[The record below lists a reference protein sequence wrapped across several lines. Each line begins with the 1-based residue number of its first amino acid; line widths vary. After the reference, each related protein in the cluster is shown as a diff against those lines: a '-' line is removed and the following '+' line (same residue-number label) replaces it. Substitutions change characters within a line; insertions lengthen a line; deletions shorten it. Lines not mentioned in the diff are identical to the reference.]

1 MVRTRDRKSA
11 EGLLPRMEAIPGK
24 KKTLYRYHPVG
35 QKPISLGHDRLEAC
49 KRVLDML
56 GEAPDHGTVKWV
68 WGKYQESKRFLRLA
82 ESTKDD
88 YRQCSIPIL
97 ACFGHRRLAGIDAPM
112 IAYYVR
118 EHRKDAE
125 VRANR
130 EKSLL
135 SNLFAHGIDLGV
147 CKENPAKQV
156 RPNIEEPRTE
166 APDAAVLQRFLV
178 WVARQTA
185 QQRIVG
191 LAAEYAALAGN
202 RKAEF
207 LDLVWPQIDR
217 PAKEVRDQVLSGAV
231 EASLGVVRVKRAKQR
246 GKKRGE
252 VIEEI
257 KISPA
262 LNSCLDRLEAIR
274 TNRECLYVFPTRG
287 NNAYTA
293 RGFKAMWQKLIVKA
307 VEKNIV
313 PADERFTFHDLRAFY
328 ATVHKDTTGTLPD
341 LHKNPATTAQVYDR
355 TKIVRRAS
363 N

>member
-24 KKTLYRYHPVG
+24 KRTLYRYHPVG
-35 QKPISLGHDRLEAC
+35 GKPISLGHDRLAAC
-49 KRVLDML
+49 KQVLDML
-56 GEAPDHGTVKWV
+56 GESVDHGTVKWV
-68 WGKYQESKRFLRLA
+68 WEQYQESKRFTRLA
-82 ESTKDD
+82 QSTRDD
-88 YRQCSIPIL
+88 YKQCSIPLL
-97 ACFGHRRLAGIDAPM
+97 ACFGHRRLSGIDAPM

-118 EHRKDAE
+118 IHRKDAE

-147 CKENPAKQV
+147 CKENPTKHV
-156 RPNIEEPRTE
+156 RPNIEEPRSE
-166 APDAAVLQRFLV
+166 APDPEMLQRFLA
-178 WVARQTA
+178 WVAKQTP

-207 LDLVWPQIDR
+207 LDLVWPQVDE
-217 PAKEVRDQVLSGAV
+217 PA
-231 EASLGVVRVKRAKQR
+231 GVVRVKRAKQR

-257 KISPA
+257 EIMPA
-262 LNSCLDRLEAIR
+262 LAACLAKLREIR
-274 TNRECLYVFPTRG
+274 RDRECLYVFPTRG

-293 RGFKAMWQKLIVKA
+293 TGFKAMWQKLVVKA
-307 VEKNIV
+307 IELKVIPVEQ
-313 PADERFTFHDLRAFY
+313 RFTFHDLRAYY
-328 ATVHKDTTGTLPD
+328 ATIHKQVTGDLPD
-341 LHKNPATTAQVYDR
+341 MHKNKATTAQVYDR
-355 TKIVRRAS
+355 NKVVKRAS

>member
-1 MVRTRDRKSA
+1 MNRPRDRKSA

-24 KKTLYRYHPVG
+24 KRTLYRYHPVG
-35 QKPISLGHDRLEAC
+35 GKPISLGHDRLQAC
-49 KRVLDML
+49 RQVLDLL

-68 WGKYQESKRFLRLA
+68 WEKYQESKRFTRLA
-82 ESTKDD
+82 EATQAD

-112 IAYYVR
+112 VAYYVR

-147 CKENPAKQV
+147 CKENPAKHV
-156 RPNIEEPRTE
+156 RPNVEEPRTE
-166 APDAAVLQRFLV
+166 APDPEVLVRFLA
-178 WVARQTA
+178 WVEKQTP
-185 QQRIVG
+185 QRRIIG
-191 LAAEYAALAGN
+191 LAAEYASLAGN

-207 LDLVWPQIDR
+207 LDLAWPQVDR
-217 PAKEVRDQVLSGAV
+217 AAGEIRI
-231 EASLGVVRVKRAKQR
+231 KRAKQR

-252 VIEEI
+252 VIELI
-257 KISPA
+257 AISPA
-262 LNSCLDRLEAIR
+262 LESCLDRLAKIR
-274 TNRECLYVFPTRG
+274 PARECLYVFPTRD

-293 RGFKAMWQKLIVKA
+293 AGFKTLWQRVVKA
-307 VEKNIV
+307 AIEAKVITAET
-313 PADERFTFHDLRAFY
+313 RFTFHDLRAHY
-328 ATVHKDTTGTLPD
+328 VTMHKAGTGQLPD
-341 LHKNPATTAQVYDR
+341 MHKNPETTARVYDR
-355 TKIVRRAS
+355 NKIVRRAS